1 VWLGDDLELGGI
13 RWTKR
18 TRTQARTSYGELRQ
32 LGRQGDQARGTSN
45 LEMQGQGGLSANDE
59 SQLRIVLYIRNKGR
73 CVAGS
78 HRCVDRPQDQSQN

>member
-1 VWLGDDLELGGI
+1 MNFLTISILCEDSVWLGDD
-13 RWTKR
+13 
-18 TRTQARTSYGELRQ
+18 GELRQ